1 VWFSERGGDVDLY
14 WDGRNSREHI
24 DWVRADV
31 MANLE
36 VPPGHT
42 VRYFESGNEDSRNK
56 NLVAWELNGPDSEEL
71 DRYGLEAIELLRGLP
86 GLTSVKSP
94 LEGAPGQV
102 RVVMDA
108 ERANSLGVTANAAF
122 QNIAWA
128 LRGWQLPRFQEDGRE
143 LPLIIEYDDEEVAGL
158 STLKDLQIFT
168 GESVVPLASFAELEF
183 EKGSRTIRRRNGQ
196 VNFTIQGRVDSPL
209 QQKPVSDAGYEL
221 LKRELDLPRGYSIG
235 EEGLVSTRQEEEMTE
250 LMGAL
255 VLSIVLVFLLMG
267 ILFESFLLPFSV
279 LFTIPFA
286 IMGAY
291 WTLFLSGTTMDSVGW
306 IGMIV
311 LVGVVV
317 NNGIVLMDRIHG
329 LRQSE
334 GLERREAVIQGA
346 GSRVRP
352 IVMTALT
359 TVIGL
364 LPMAISE
371 PSGDGFDYRA
381 LATCVAGGLAISTF
395 FTLWVVPLAYTVF
408 DDLRAAI
415 MARFSWILR
424 LVRQASSARA
434 NALQ

>member
-1 VWFSERGGDVDLY
+1 
-14 WDGRNSREHI
+14 
-24 DWVRADV
+24 
-31 MANLE
+31 
-36 VPPGHT
+36 
-42 VRYFESGNEDSRNK
+42 
-56 NLVAWELNGPDSEEL
+56 
-71 DRYGLEAIELLRGLP
+71 
-86 GLTSVKSP
+86 VKSP

-102 RVVMDA
+102 RVVMDS

-128 LRGWQLPRFQEDGRE
+128 LRGWQLPRFQEEGRE
-143 LPLIIEYDDEEVAGL
+143 LPLIIEYDEEEVAGL
-158 STLKDLQIFT
+158 STLKDLQVFT
-168 GESVVPLASFAELEF
+168 GETVVPLASFADLQF
-183 EKGSRTIRRRNGQ
+183 EQGSRTIRRRNGQ

-221 LKRELDLPRGYSIG
+221 LKRELELPRGYAIG

-250 LMGAL
+250 LLAAL

-329 LRQSE
+329 LRRSE
-334 GLERREAVIQGA
+334 GLSRREAVIQGA

-371 PSGDGFDYRA
+371 PSGDSFDYRA

-408 DDLRAAI
+408 DDLANAI
-415 MARFSWILR
+415 WTRFVWS
-424 LVRQASSARA
+424 VRPVRRSSPARA
-434 NALQ
+434 DAVQ